1 MRLLHQSILQYAI
14 VFDPYLLRC
23 FLLKSQN
30 SQTNLILL
38 QPRFVLFVPFLL
50 LFLTFLN
57 RLLLLF
63 PLRIIS
69 LPTVPSLFLRR
80 ILHCISKFSEKQQ
93 WTLRPNKNYTT
104 SPSPS
109 ILCLPSERDS
119 YGRSIPS
126 YITTMVYITHS
137 SFHCIS
143 FLLLQREEASH
154 LSIKFL
160 HCSMTVYVLGP
171 SLCLGITIVISPL
184 LSLMANQ
191 LSSLPPSL
199 SAFILSG
206 NTTSKQLIELYS
218 SIHSKELNILFVS
231 PEKMVSKVFLK
242 IIELPSFQQR
252 LKYIVV
258 DEVHCLSSWS
268 YNFRPLYLKIFP
280 FACMLFLLYFIH
292 SHLLPNHSSLWLNRD
307 CLLS

>member
-1 MRLLHQSILQYAI
+1 
-14 VFDPYLLRC
+14 
-23 FLLKSQN
+23 
-30 SQTNLILL
+30 
-38 QPRFVLFVPFLL
+38 
-50 LFLTFLN
+50 
-57 RLLLLF
+57 
-63 PLRIIS
+63 
-69 LPTVPSLFLRR
+69 
-80 ILHCISKFSEKQQ
+80 
-93 WTLRPNKNYTT
+93 
-104 SPSPS
+104 
-109 ILCLPSERDS
+109 
-119 YGRSIPS
+119 
-126 YITTMVYITHS
+126 
-137 SFHCIS
+137 
-143 FLLLQREEASH
+143 
-154 LSIKFL
+154 
-160 HCSMTVYVLGP
+160 MTVYVLGQ
-171 SLCLGITIVISPL
+171 SLYLGITIVISPL

-280 FACMLFLLYFIH
+280 FACMLFLLSFIH
-292 SHLLPNHSSLWLNRD
+292 SHLLSNHSSLWLNRD

>member
-1 MRLLHQSILQYAI
+1 
-14 VFDPYLLRC
+14 
-23 FLLKSQN
+23 
-30 SQTNLILL
+30 
-38 QPRFVLFVPFLL
+38 
-50 LFLTFLN
+50 
-57 RLLLLF
+57 
-63 PLRIIS
+63 
-69 LPTVPSLFLRR
+69 
-80 ILHCISKFSEKQQ
+80 
-93 WTLRPNKNYTT
+93 
-104 SPSPS
+104 
-109 ILCLPSERDS
+109 
-119 YGRSIPS
+119 
-126 YITTMVYITHS
+126 
-137 SFHCIS
+137 
-143 FLLLQREEASH
+143 
-154 LSIKFL
+154 
-160 HCSMTVYVLGP
+160 MTVYVLGQ